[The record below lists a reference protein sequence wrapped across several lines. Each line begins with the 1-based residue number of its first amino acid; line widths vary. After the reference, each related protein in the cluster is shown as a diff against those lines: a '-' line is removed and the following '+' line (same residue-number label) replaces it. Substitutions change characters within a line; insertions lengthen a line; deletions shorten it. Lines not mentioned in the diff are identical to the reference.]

1 MERLLAAI
9 NEEFRGEVRRDELML
24 SHTSWRIGGPAQ
36 LFVIPEDSR
45 DLRTLLAVLK
55 RFNAPWIILGN
66 GTNLLVKDDGIAGA
80 VISLERFD
88 SIEMKILNRV
98 QVGAGISL
106 SKLIQHCV
114 ANGLQ
119 GLEGLTGIPGTVGG
133 ALLMNAGVGEMEIG
147 SLVESLTLVDAEEEK
162 VVEGADL
169 EFRYR
174 NSGLAGQGVI
184 TSTCLRLK
192 PSNID
197 ELIEICREKQEQRC
211 QTQSLAGAHAGSVF
225 KNPEGKKAWK
235 LIDAAGLRGERCGDA
250 EISTVHCNHI
260 VNLGHA
266 TATDV
271 LSLIEMAQ
279 QKVFEKSGIDLEME
293 IHVAGREVAL

>member
-45 DLRTLLAVLK
+45 DLQALLKVLK
-55 RFNAPWIILGN
+55 RFNAPWMVIGN
-66 GTNLLVKDDGIAGA
+66 GTNLLVKDNGIAGA

-88 SIEMKILNRV
+88 TIEMKILNRV

-106 SKLIQHCV
+106 SRLIQHSV
-114 ANGLQ
+114 ENGLQ
-119 GLEGLTGIPGTVGG
+119 GVEGLTGIPGTVGG

-147 SLVESLTLVDAEEEK
+147 LLVESLTLVDADGEK

-169 EFRYR
+169 EFKYR
-174 NSGLAGQGVI
+174 NSGLAGQGII
-184 TSTCLRLK
+184 TSACLRLK
-192 PSNID
+192 PSNAD
-197 ELIEICREKQEQRC
+197 ELTEICRELQARRR
-211 QTQSLAGAHAGSVF
+211 QTQNIGGAHAGSVF
-225 KNPEGKKAWK
+225 KNPEGKKAWE

-250 EISTVHCNHI
+250 AFSEVHCNHI

-266 TATDV
+266 TAVDV
-271 LSLIEMAQ
+271 LSLIDMAK
-279 QKVFEKSGIDLEME
+279 QKVMEQSGIELELE
-293 IHVAGREVAL
+293 VHVAGQEVVL